1 MGWQIHV
8 TFSHQL
14 RGLRRKLGA
23 QLASQSSTNSAEH
36 SLMQNRT
43 SPPSILSLGMEI
55 MPHIRYISNLAT
67 VWPLNLGQILT
78 DFGTHSCV
86 NCWTFSTIW
95 GNSVPSTLC
104 CLTMRTLPS
113 TQVRVSEPLC
123 SLSVSNDLVS
133 DFLYWGTASQ
143 TSKYIHPSTL
153 MSHWFNHTK
162 VWHWINAYQRFG
174 GAILIFVSVLHNCK
188 T

>member
-1 MGWQIHV
+1 MGWQILV

-23 QLASQSSTNSAEH
+23 QLASQSSTNSVEH
-36 SLMQNRT
+36 SLMRNRT

-55 MPHIRYISNLAT
+55 MPHIRYSINPAT
-67 VWPLNLGQILT
+67 VWPSNLGQILT

-86 NCWTFSTIW
+86 NCWTSSTIW

-113 TQVRVSEPLC
+113 TQVRVKESLC
-123 SLSVSNDLVS
+123 SLSVPYEFVS
-133 DFLYWGTASQ
+133 DFYTKEQHHKPLNTYIRQHWCHFDLT
-143 TSKYIHPSTL
+143 TPKYDNESMP
-153 MSHWFNHTK
+153 TK
-162 VWHWINAYQRFG
+162 HFRD
-174 GAILIFVSVLHNCK
+174 AILIFVSVLHSCQ